1 MAIQKRWRGAA
12 SASAIK
18 TSRPWP
24 QGFARVSK
32 MSSPAKYARRR
43 SGLPKKSQVSEM
55 FQYSPLEDP
64 TGQIRLLRI
73 RRAFELSQKLSCKLR
88 THDRAAAPRYNA
100 ISYTWGD
107 PTPTR
112 AIYVNGYTLMVRQN
126 CQYALG
132 QARFHQVEDCLI
144 WIDAI
149 CINQDDT
156 DEKNDQVGIMGEIFE
171 WAECVFACIGPIKGA
186 ACLFDLAEKLS
197 NSRDCAQDDC
207 PACSLFD
214 PSCTNFDR
222 DEFHVAHTWLESID
236 AARFKRVVD
245 AFSRFCDN
253 KYWERLWIIQEI
265 SLASTV
271 SVVCG
276 RSKIGWRSLTGVQE
290 LFNGIVYGTGRP
302 VWSSH
307 TLRSVILDKGIDCRT
322 IDTCMDSQTNAL
334 SRLCECYWERQEMD
348 LNNQLPTLGQWKCHD
363 ARDRI
368 YSLRRLIRWP
378 AACGPPVPDYS
389 INTIDLA
396 IDVTQRLGSS
406 WVELVRVQWL

>member
-1 MAIQKRWRGAA
+1 
-12 SASAIK
+12 
-18 TSRPWP
+18 
-24 QGFARVSK
+24 
-32 MSSPAKYARRR
+32 
-43 SGLPKKSQVSEM
+43 
-55 FQYSPLEDP
+55 
-64 TGQIRLLRI
+64 
-73 RRAFELSQKLSCKLR
+73 
-88 THDRAAAPRYNA
+88 
-100 ISYTWGD
+100 
-107 PTPTR
+107 
-112 AIYVNGYTLMVRQN
+112 MVRQN

-149 CINQDDT
+149 CINQDNT
-156 DEKNDQVGIMGEIFE
+156 DEKNGQVGIMGEIFE

-186 ACLFDLAEKLS
+186 ACLVDLAEKLS

-276 RSKIGWRSLTGVQE
+276 RSKIGWRSLTSVQE

-396 IDVTQRLGSS
+396 IDVAQRLGSS
-406 WVELVRVQWL
+406 WVELVRVQWLLSALQVTYEDATSYALAHKAQEVEDTASPFSRSRKTCMRCTCSTPVIPRVVIEDEVAHFALIYSGNRGVLQVTMMADKGTPHHLRLETCIENGRFITIAK